1 MSTCRVSGVVAAQML
16 QEDFARVGHTEMVR
30 LGRKLAMLDAQQRAI
45 VEGVVARVVE
55 ALAADAVR
63 LLAAQPEQYVVDSV
77 VHVFGLS
84 AGDGE
89 R

>member
-1 MSTCRVSGVVAAQML
+1 MGSCRVSGVTAARML
-16 QEDFARVGHTEMVR
+16 QEGFARVGRAEMVR
-30 LGRKLAMLDAQQRAI
+30 LRRKLAMLDAQQRAI
-45 VEGVVARVVE
+45 VEGVVAHVVE

-63 LLAAQPEQYVVDSV
+63 LLATQPERHVVDSV

>member
-1 MSTCRVSGVVAAQML
+1 MSTGRVNGIVAARML
-16 QEDFARVGHTEMVR
+16 QEGFARVGRTELVR
-30 LGRKLAMLDAQQRAI
+30 LQKKLAMLDGEQRAI
-45 VEGVVARVVE
+45 VEGVVAHVVA

-63 LLAAQPEQYVVDSV
+63 LLAAQPEQYVVDSA

-84 AGDGE
+84 GGDGD